1 MKIALVSPY
10 DYVYPGGV
18 TEHISRLEQSF
29 TRMGHCVKIIA
40 PASLPQESFD
50 ANKVYVV
57 GRAFSIPSSG
67 SVARMSLSPR
77 LSGRVKQILRQEQ
90 FDIVHLHE
98 PLLPALPITVL
109 RFSKS
114 INVGTFHA
122 YHGRR
127 SRGYRY
133 MKILLRRW
141 FRKLHGRIAVSRPAM
156 AFVSRDFPG
165 HYEIIPNGVDVE
177 SISDDVPPFEQYC
190 DGKLNILFCGRIE
203 KRKGLEYLLRAYS
216 IIKGQ
221 FPDSR
226 LIVVGE
232 GKSREG
238 YEKLVRSAFLK
249 DAVFTGYVS
258 NEEKIR
264 YFRTADIFCSP
275 ATGKESQGVVLLEA
289 MAAGKPIVASNIEGY
304 ASAMTHG
311 VEGLLFTPKDVES
324 LSMSLSYL
332 MGNKRLR
339 ERMGAMGRRRAE
351 EEYSWERVSRRVM
364 EYYESLL
371 RESPAGAGF
380 SKLTD

>member
-10 DYVYPGGV
+10 DYAYPGGV
-18 TEHISRLEQSF
+18 TSHISRLERSF
-29 TRMGHCVKIIA
+29 VRMGHSVKIIA
-40 PASLPQESFD
+40 PASLPQDSFD
-50 ANKVYVV
+50 ANRVYVV
-57 GRAFSIPSSG
+57 GKPVSIPSSG
-67 SVARMSLSPR
+67 SVARISLSPR

-90 FDIVHLHE
+90 FDVVHIHE
-98 PLLPALPITVL
+98 PLIPALPITVL
-109 RFSKS
+109 RFSPS

-133 MKILLRRW
+133 MKLLLRRW

-156 AFVSRDFPG
+156 QFVSRDFPG

-177 SISDDVPPFEQYC
+177 SFSDAVAPFAEYR
-190 DGKLNILFCGRIE
+190 DDKLNILFFGRLE

-216 IIKGQ
+216 VIKGQ
-221 FPDSR
+221 FPNSR

-238 YEKLVRSAFLK
+238 YENVVRSAGLR
-249 DAVFTGYVS
+249 DVVFTGYVS
-258 NEEKIR
+258 DEEKAR
-264 YFRTADIFCSP
+264 YFRTTDIYGSP
-275 ATGKESQGVVLLEA
+275 ATGKESQGIVLLEA

-311 VEGLLFTPKDVES
+311 VEGLLFTPRDVES
-324 LSMSLSYL
+324 LSMNLSYL

-339 ERMGAMGRRRAE
+339 ERMGAMGRRKAE
-351 EEYSWERVSRRVM
+351 EVYSWEGISRRVID
-364 EYYESLL
+364 YYESLL
-371 RESPAGAGF
+371 GESTAGSGLSSLAG
-380 SKLTD
+380 

>member
-18 TEHISRLEQSF
+18 TEHITRLERSF
-29 TRMGHCVKIIA
+29 TKMGHSVKIIA

-50 ANKVYVV
+50 ISKVYVV
-57 GRAFSIPSSG
+57 GRPFSIPSSG
-67 SVARMSLSPR
+67 SVARISLSPR

-90 FDIVHLHE
+90 FDVIHLHE
-98 PLLPALPITVL
+98 PLIPALPITVL
-109 RFSKS
+109 RFSTS

-156 AFVSRDFPG
+156 QFVSRDFPG

-177 SISDDVPPFEQYC
+177 SFSEDVTPFEQYR

-216 IIKGQ
+216 VIKGQ

-232 GKSREG
+232 GKLREG
-238 YEKLVRSAFLK
+238 YGEVVRSAFLR
-249 DAVFTGYVS
+249 DVIFTGYVS
-258 NEEKIR
+258 DEEKIR
-264 YFRTADIFCSP
+264 YFKTADIFCSP
-275 ATGKESQGVVLLEA
+275 ATGKESFGIVLLEA
-289 MAAGKPIVASNIEGY
+289 MAAGKPIIASNIEGY
-304 ASAMTHG
+304 ASVMAHG
-311 VEGLLFTPKDVES
+311 VEGLLSTPCDVES

-339 ERMGAMGRRRAE
+339 ERMGAMGRRKA
-351 EEYSWERVSRRVM
+351 EEYSWERISRRVM

-371 RESPAGAGF
+371 RGSPAGAGL
-380 SKLTD
+380 SKLVD